1 MRLAAPNALAQ
12 FLTGDELAR
21 TRQEDGQYSR
31 RLPFERQ
38 RARILSQLAAF
49 DLKVKDPKPVNH
61 GAPTF
66 LSVTPEPSVCRI
78 A

>member
-12 FLTGDELAR
+12 FLTGDEFAR

-49 DLKVKDPKPVNH
+49 DLEVKDSKPVNH
-61 GAPTF
+61 GAPGF
-66 LSVTPEPSVCRI
+66 LSSVNYKNL
-78 A
+78 